1 MQKQKQISNFL
12 DLELKK
18 INDKVLTLKYV
29 HPIITSGPT
38 LKKTLSLNAHP
49 QTLRALK
56 SRRQRPVHKNIQ
68 FIQLAQDVN
77 PVSEIRVQRKGQ
89 RLFIRE
95 LLQQLHWGS

>member
-29 HPIITSGPT
+29 HPIITSGPA
-38 LKKTLSLNAHP
+38 LKKARSLNAHP
-49 QTLRALK
+49 QTLLALK

-68 FIQLAQDVN
+68 FISRHAVIGIQM
-77 PVSEIRVQRKGQ
+77 GQ
-89 RLFIRE
+89 AALFI
-95 LLQQLHWGS
+95 LLSALGPDGPG